1 MVAETRSAKRAA
13 AAASTRTTSASSN
26 GHINCLSSF
35 SSSTSKSV
43 TTLNNSRSRKISR
56 ENVRSSSPS
65 IPRSSL
71 NKSK

>member
-13 AAASTRTTSASSN
+13 AAASTLTTSSSN
-26 GHINCLSSF
+26 GHINCLPSF

-43 TTLNNSRSRKISR
+43 TTLNNSRSRKINP